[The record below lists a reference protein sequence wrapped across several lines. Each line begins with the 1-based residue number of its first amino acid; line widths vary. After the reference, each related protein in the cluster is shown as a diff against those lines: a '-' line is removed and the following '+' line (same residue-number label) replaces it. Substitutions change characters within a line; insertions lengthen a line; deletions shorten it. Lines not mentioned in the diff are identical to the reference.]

1 MKRNVIIAALAL
13 FATVLAYA
21 GYGTYQKRELHARV
35 TEIVAAASSQL
46 DEALSIDVNAPSAGL
61 ADGLDAKVAQAEAS
75 LRQLRALGAHRDPAL
90 VEAADPYV
98 ASVLEVL
105 RRQAGAARHRA
116 RFIEDRKLLEA
127 HMAGAAARSETWLSE
142 AIRLRQRLDQDYY
155 DYQLTVTSLGNML
168 AGLVPASRKLADI
181 LPTVPL
187 PPEVAVE
194 QARERTLAG
203 ADTAKQELEQARR
216 LVRPG

>member
-1 MKRNVIIAALAL
+1 MKRNVIIAAVAI
-13 FATVLAYA
+13 FAGVVAFA

-35 TEIVAAASSQL
+35 IEIVAAASGQL
-46 DEALSIDVNAPSAGL
+46 DEALSVDVNVPSAGL
-61 ADGLDAKVAQAEAS
+61 ADGLDDKVAQAESS

-116 RFIEDRKLLEA
+116 RFTEDRKLLDA
-127 HMAGAAARSETWLSE
+127 HMAGVGTRSESWFAE

-168 AGLVPASRKLADI
+168 GGLVPARRKLADI

-187 PPEVAVE
+187 PPETAVK

-203 ADTAKQELEQARR
+203 ADAAKQELEQARR